1 MTGRHFYFKIVLIR
15 YTHIVFYIH
24 TPIEKQILRIYALLP
39 IIIKLRYEY
48 LKLKE
53 HILRTKIYVKY

>member
-1 MTGRHFYFKIVLIR
+1 M
-15 YTHIVFYIH
+15 HIIFYIH
-24 TPIEKQILRIYALLP
+24 TSIEKQILRIYALLP

-48 LKLKE
+48 LKE

>member
-1 MTGRHFYFKIVLIR
+1 MISRRFYFKIVLIR
-15 YTHIVFYIH
+15 YMHIIFYIH
-24 TPIEKQILRIYALLP
+24 TSIEKQILRIYALLP

-48 LKLKE
+48 LKE